1 MYRPAAG
8 HPVCKFTELAR
19 NGRQMEGTRSDRGP
33 VLQAIRTFALKA
45 FVLIGSQDCSRLVA
59 AVSGKPVRGHP
70 LPIPACILAASWF
83 DSGAGGGMMPSSS
96 MQLNE
101 LIRRKR
107 DKGCLSEE
115 EIEELVSS
123 YAAGK
128 VPDYQMAA
136 MLMAIFFRGMT
147 ADETAALTL
156 AMMNSGDVFDLSS
169 ISGPKVDKHSSG
181 GVGDKVSLILAPLVA
196 ACGAKVPMVSGRS
209 LGHTGGTLD
218 KLESIPGFRTDLS
231 YAQFKR
237 NIAGVGLCMIGQT
250 KQMCPADL
258 KLYALRDVT
267 ATVDSV
273 PLIAASIMSKKLAEG
288 IDGLVLDVKTGNG
301 AFMSRTAQARQLART
316 MIAIGTQLG
325 KKVVALV
332 TDMSEPLG
340 ETVGNSIEVVEAI
353 EALKG
358 RWRPDLA
365 EVTLALGEEM
375 LVMSGL
381 ANNPAHARRL
391 LMKALSRGLGLE
403 KFRQMV
409 GVQGGDPKVVDDYSL
424 LPQPAYRVDVRVAS
438 TGFVRSIDALQVGL
452 LGTGLGVGRQNLES
466 KIDHSAGFR
475 FRKKVGDRVTS
486 ADVIAEVVGSNETRV
501 KEAASRL
508 ATSIAIGPAAPRSR
522 GMVVARLD
530 GNNNHGRRPASV
542 R

>member
-1 MYRPAAG
+1 
-8 HPVCKFTELAR
+8 
-19 NGRQMEGTRSDRGP
+19 
-33 VLQAIRTFALKA
+33 
-45 FVLIGSQDCSRLVA
+45 
-59 AVSGKPVRGHP
+59 
-70 LPIPACILAASWF
+70 
-83 DSGAGGGMMPSSS
+83 
-96 MQLNE
+96 MQLYE

-107 DKGCLSEE
+107 DKGRLSDE
-115 EIEELVSS
+115 EIEELVAGFAS
-123 YAAGK
+123 GK

-147 ADETAALTL
+147 AEETAGLTL
-156 AMMNSGDVFDLSS
+156 AMMNSGDVFDLSG
-169 ISGPKVDKHSSG
+169 IAGPNVDKHSTG

-196 ACGAKVPMVSGRS
+196 ACGANVPMVSGRS

-231 YAQFKR
+231 FAQFSK
-237 NIAGVGLCMIGQT
+237 NVTSTGLCVMGQT
-250 KQMCPADL
+250 KRMCPADR
-258 KLYALRDVT
+258 KMYALRDVT
-267 ATVDSV
+267 ATVDSI

-340 ETVGNSIEVVEAI
+340 EAVGNSVEVVEAI

-358 RWRPDLA
+358 RWQHDLA

-375 LVMSGL
+375 LVMAGI
-381 ANNPAHARRL
+381 AKDPAHARRL
-391 LMKALSRGLGLE
+391 LMRGLSRGLGLE

-409 GVQGGDPKVVDDYSL
+409 RAQGGDPKVVDDYRL
-424 LPQPAYRVDVRVAS
+424 LPQPAYRVGVCAAS
-438 TGFVRSIDALQVGL
+438 AGFVRSIDALRVGL
-452 LGTGLGVGRQNLES
+452 LGVGLGIGRQNLDS
-466 KIDHSAGFR
+466 KIDHSAGFL
-475 FRKKVGDRVTS
+475 FRKKVGDKVAK
-486 ADVIAEVVGSNETRV
+486 ADVIAEVLGSNEAKV

-508 ATSIAIGPAAPRSR
+508 PALIAIGGTAPRRS
-522 GMVVARLD
+522 GMVVARLN
-530 GNNNHGRRPASV
+530 GATNNRNNHRGH
-542 R
+542 

>member
-1 MYRPAAG
+1 
-8 HPVCKFTELAR
+8 
-19 NGRQMEGTRSDRGP
+19 
-33 VLQAIRTFALKA
+33 
-45 FVLIGSQDCSRLVA
+45 
-59 AVSGKPVRGHP
+59 
-70 LPIPACILAASWF
+70 
-83 DSGAGGGMMPSSS
+83 MPSFS
-96 MQLNE
+96 MHLYE

-107 DKGCLSEE
+107 DRGRLSDE
-115 EIEELVSS
+115 EIEELVSA
-123 YAAGK
+123 YAAGR

-169 ISGPKVDKHSSG
+169 IPGPKVDKHSTG

-196 ACGAKVPMVSGRS
+196 ACGAKVPMVAGRS

-237 NIAGVGLCMIGQT
+237 NVADIGLCVMGQT
-250 KQMCPADL
+250 KRMCPADR

-301 AFMSRTAQARQLART
+301 AFMSRTAQARQLARA

-340 ETVGNSIEVVEAI
+340 EAVGNGVEVVEAI

-358 RWRPDLA
+358 RWRPDLE

-375 LVMSGL
+375 LIL
-381 ANNPAHARRL
+381 AGVAAGPAQARRL

-409 GVQGGDPKVVDDYSL
+409 RVQGGDPKVVDDYCL
-424 LPQPAYRVDVRVAS
+424 FPRPAYRVGIRAA
-438 TGFVRSIDALQVGL
+438 TAGFVRSIDALAVGL
-452 LGTGLGVGRQNLES
+452 LGVGLGVGRQNLDS
-466 KIDHSAGFR
+466 KVDYSAGFL
-475 FRKKVGDRVTS
+475 FKKKVGDKVAK
-486 ADVIAEVVGSNETRV
+486 ADVIAEVLGANEAKV
-501 KEAASRL
+501 KEAAL
-508 ATSIAIGPAAPRSR
+508 HLPALIVIGGTAPRSR
-522 GMVVARLD
+522 GMVVARLN
-530 GNNNHGRRPASV
+530 GATNNRDNHRGH
-542 R
+542 